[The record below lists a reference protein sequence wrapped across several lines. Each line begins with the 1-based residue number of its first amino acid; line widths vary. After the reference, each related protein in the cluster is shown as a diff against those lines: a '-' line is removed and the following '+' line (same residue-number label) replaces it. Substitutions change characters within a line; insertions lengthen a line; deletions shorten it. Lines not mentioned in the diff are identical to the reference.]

1 MPQPGM
7 RWCGYT
13 GGHINCPQKLEN
25 FINFVDNIIYVAYVE
40 KIKNPSGNINYYL
53 TKTVRLGEDRF
64 KKIRIPFTKRP
75 TQKEIKAAL
84 EEIDKKYKSVAVE
97 DFLSTKEI
105 EAFEEVKDAY
115 DSFIK
120 SIPATVEEKTE
131 QDFYIRFTY
140 NTNAIEG
147 NRLTL
152 NQTKMILSD
161 KRIPVGV
168 EAQEYN
174 EVINGKDAFDLIKGY
189 NGKLTINFL
198 EKINYEITKNTN
210 VQFQGR
216 IRVFP
221 VFITN
226 TEHKPPEAERVGP
239 MLLEGFKI
247 ANKKRHHVLVRA
259 FMLHGL
265 IAHVHPF
272 EDGNGRTARVLMNW
286 FLIKHDYPKFY
297 IPVDKRDKYY
307 DALGFYDKGEYG
319 QYCKAMFHL
328 IMDQYKKK

>member
-1 MPQPGM
+1 MG
-7 RWCGYT
+7 GY
-13 GGHINCPQKLEN
+13 HNCPRKLED
-25 FINFVDNIIYVAYVE
+25 FINSVDNISYVAYVE

-64 KKIRIPFTKRP
+64 KKIRVPFAKRP
-75 TQKEIKAAL
+75 TKKEIEAAL
-84 EEIDKKYKSVAVE
+84 EEIDKKYRSVAVE

-105 EAFEEVKDAY
+105 GAFEEIKDAY

-120 SIPATVEEKTE
+120 SIPTTVRENAE

-161 KRIPVGV
+161 KRIPTGV

-189 NGKLTINFL
+189 NGKLTIDFL

-226 TEHKPPEAERVGP
+226 TEHKPPEAERVRP
-239 MLLEGFKI
+239 MLLEGFRI
-247 ANKKRHHVLVRA
+247 ANKKSHHILVRA

-265 IAHVHPF
+265 VAHVHPF

-286 FLIKHDYPKFY
+286 FLIKHNYPKFY

-307 DALGFYDKGEYG
+307 DALGFYDRGDYGE
-319 QYCKAMFHL
+319 YCKAMFSL
-328 IMDQYKKK
+328 IMGQYKKA